1 MDTDSVFASLPLAS
15 DLPTSGSVLFIH
27 TNYPAQFRFL
37 VKEYLARGWSVAFA
51 SHTCKHPPLKAMRH
65 IPLQQGPKTLQ
76 ASKLDK
82 IEANSLQAFADLL
95 KAKRQG
101 LKPDLIYCHSGWGL
115 GSFLKDLFPRARL
128 IAYSEWWFDFH
139 AEDFRFDPG
148 HSEIRHDLQSRL
160 RMLLRN
166 QGFAL
171 ELIQADA
178 IVAPT
183 EWQRSQLQAKLR
195 QNCQVIF
202 DGIDSRMFRPES
214 PTIAAGSP
222 LAMLPPEAP
231 LLTYATRGLEPY
243 RGFPEFA
250 EAALR
255 LLQERGCWHV
265 AIAGKDQPSYF
276 RSGPKGGYGAMAMAR
291 FEEAGVADRVH
302 LLGRLP
308 LGTYTQLLQRSDLHC
323 YFTRPYVLSWSLL
336 EAALCGCRLFS
347 SDVAP
352 VREFLSGDRGS
363 QLVDHTGAELPAELI
378 QESDAAL
385 TEADSQNQGDSSN
398 LKQDERVNLAKRRL
412 TGRGEILKRVERR
425 RCVTRHLALAAALL
439 A

>member
-1 MDTDSVFASLPLAS
+1 MADTDPLPASLPLAS
-15 DLPTSGSVLFIH
+15 DLPASGSVLFVH

-37 VKEYLARGWSVAFA
+37 VKEYVARGWSVAFA
-51 SHTCKHPPLKAMRH
+51 SHTCKHPPLAAVRH
-65 IPLQQGPKTLQ
+65 VPLQQGRPKLKG
-76 ASKLDK
+76 SKLEK
-82 IEANSLQAFADLL
+82 LEAGSLQAFAALL
-95 KAKRQG
+95 QAKRQG

-115 GSFLKDLFPRARL
+115 GPFLKDLFPRARL

-139 AEDFRFDPG
+139 ADDFSFDPG
-148 HSEIRHDLQSRL
+148 HAEIRHDLHSRL

-171 ELIQADA
+171 ELIRADA

-183 EWQRSQLQAKLR
+183 QWQRSQLVAELR
-195 QNCQVIF
+195 QRCQVIF
-202 DGIDSRMFRPES
+202 DGIDTGMFRPGS
-214 PTIAAGSP
+214 PAFAADSP
-222 LAMLPPEAP
+222 LAVLPPQPP

-250 EAALR
+250 AAALR
-255 LLQERGCWHV
+255 LLQERPGWHV

-276 RSGPKGGYGAMAMAR
+276 RSGPKEGYGARAMAH
-291 FEEAGVADRVH
+291 FEAAGVADRVH

-308 LGTYTQLLQRSDLHC
+308 LGTYSKLLQRSDLHC

-352 VREFLSGDRGS
+352 VREFLHGDPGS
-363 QLVDHTGAELPAELI
+363 QLVDHTGAELAAELL
-378 QESDAAL
+378 QASDAVLA
-385 TEADSQNQGDSSN
+385 EADGPNTAEQ
-398 LKQDERVNLAKRRL
+398 RLA
-412 TGRGEILKRVERR
+412 GRGGIVKRVERN
-425 RCVTRHLALAAALL
+425 RCVAHHLALAASLL